1 METLQPE
8 RPLWAQGSPHTGTV
22 SRPGKLLETL
32 QPERPL
38 WAQGSPHTGTVSKPG
53 KLLAIPVT
61 LRVQAWP
68 WFMALLWL
76 ERWPPEL
83 KAPWAA
89 VPGLGPLQLCPP
101 LGAWAPGKQGLF
113 VLEADL
119 ATSEQTW
126 FASTPFPDLD
136 VRAAVGQF
144 PSPGSRRLCQW
155 RRLHSWPTQPVW
167 SFLVTWRG
175 ARPGF
180 EQSNMGI

>member
-1 METLQPE
+1 MRGPCGLRALRTLG
-8 RPLWAQGSPHTGTV
+8 LSPSLGNYW
-22 SRPGKLLETL
+22 P
-32 QPERPL
+32 
-38 WAQGSPHTGTVSKPG
+38 
-53 KLLAIPVT
+53 AIPVT

-76 ERWPPEL
+76 EGWPPEL
-83 KAPWAA
+83 KALWAA

-144 PSPGSRRLCQW
+144 PSPGSRRLCQR

-180 EQSNMGI
+180 EQSNLIRVNRLS